1 MRPRPGKTLL
11 SIGVLFASLGLAH
24 SANANLLTNPG
35 FETGDLTGWTLTS
48 VGDGVACAGGA
59 GFEGASEGSCALQ
72 LNGGNRAPD
81 AILEQAF
88 ATVSGVTYDLSFDI
102 GKFDVSRPAGAAS
115 VLVEV
120 FDGAVLL
127 AGFPQS
133 AQDTT
138 GGSNPLV
145 PGDFVGF
152 SASFVATNASTLL
165 RITDQSTNGGINFD
179 AVLDNFVVVV
189 PEPSTALLF
198 GSGLMLLASRRHR
211 TRSVRDLL
219 HYDGQR
225 ASFAKPRFGRRSAS
239 RSCATIRDDLSH

>member
-1 MRPRPGKTLL
+1 MRRLGLVTLVGL
-11 SIGVLFASLGLAH
+11 VGFLGLAR

-48 VGDGVACAGGA
+48 VGDGVACAGGG

-88 ATVSGVTYDLSFDI
+88 ATVSGVTYELSFDI
-102 GKFDVSRPAGAAS
+102 GKFDIERPVGAAS

-127 AGFPQS
+127 AGFPLS
-133 AQDTT
+133 AQDTN

-152 SASFVATNASTLL
+152 SASFIATNASTLL

-189 PEPSTALLF
+189 PEPGTF
-198 GSGLMLLASRRHR
+198 VLLASGLFGLGLRRR
-211 TRSVRDLL
+211 VR
-219 HYDGQR
+219 R
-225 ASFAKPRFGRRSAS
+225 EPRDR
-239 RSCATIRDDLSH
+239 